1 MDQLLNTKTDL
12 ESYFK
17 SDVLTENPW
26 MSSEWV
32 FVPMLYCEEIEQEVK
47 ISQTCVDFVIQGKY
61 RASPLSTNSR
71 VSHIEMV
78 KTKWL

>member
-1 MDQLLNTKTDL
+1 MDQLLNTKADL

-32 FVPMLYCEEIEQEVK
+32 FAPMLYCEEIDQDVK
-47 ISQTCVDFVIQGKY
+47 ISQTCVDFVIQGKSNY
-61 RASPLSTNSR
+61 YKRLL
-71 VSHIEMV
+71 V
-78 KTKWL
+78 L

>member
-1 MDQLLNTKTDL
+1 MDQLLNTKADL
-12 ESYFK
+12 ESYFE

-32 FVPMLYCEEIEQEVK
+32 FVPMLYCEEIEQDVK

-61 RASPLSTNSR
+61 LPYVRATLTHS
-71 VSHIEMV
+71 
-78 KTKWL
+78 WLETVLEY